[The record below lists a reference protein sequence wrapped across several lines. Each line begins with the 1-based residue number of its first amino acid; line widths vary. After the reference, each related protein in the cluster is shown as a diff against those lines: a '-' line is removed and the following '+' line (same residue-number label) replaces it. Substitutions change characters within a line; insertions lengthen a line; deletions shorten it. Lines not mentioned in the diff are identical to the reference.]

1 MGSILPHQGFTQF
14 ESRPMII
21 PVKAAD
27 GAMTQEF
34 ALIELQGML
43 DPFSKE
49 EGYCGND
56 LGELTIT
63 AVRALSPMVCC
74 CCCVCGRGRG
84 S

>member
-1 MGSILPHQGFTQF
+1 
-14 ESRPMII
+14 
-21 PVKAAD
+21 
-27 GAMTQEF
+27 MTQEF